1 MDIRRRLFAI
11 GIAAQWAAFAQIP
24 GPEQVPPGGP
34 IPPEQTRSP
43 SNDRLPNGKSR
54 ANAIAEDE
62 HKHAV
67 EEADQLVKMAQ
78 DLQKQL
84 REAGKYVV
92 PMQAVKDTHEIEKLA
107 RKIRSRLQG

>member
-1 MDIRRRLFAI
+1 MDIGRRLFAI

-24 GPEQVPPGGP
+24 GPEETPPGGP
-34 IPPEQTRSP
+34 IPPQTTP
-43 SNDRLPNGKSR
+43 AEKDRLPNGKSR

-62 HKHAV
+62 HKHAM

-84 REAGKYVV
+84 HEAGKYVV

-107 RKIRSRLQG
+107 RKIRGRLQG